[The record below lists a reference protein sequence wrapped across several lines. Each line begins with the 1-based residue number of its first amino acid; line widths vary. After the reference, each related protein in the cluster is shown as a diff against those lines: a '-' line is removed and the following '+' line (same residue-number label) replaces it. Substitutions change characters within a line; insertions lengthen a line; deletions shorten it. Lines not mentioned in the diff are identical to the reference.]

1 MRGLGAL
8 SQSVARVRAL
18 FGTRNLDRDFDQEL
32 ESHLAMLI
40 DDTSGL
46 TRLRG

>member
-8 SQSVARVRAL
+8 AQPVARVRAL
-18 FGTRNLDRDFDQEL
+18 FGTRSLDCDFDQEL